1 MKKKEYIEK
10 MANLIINR
18 VRFHAPIVYDKEV
31 DFEILEVIGIDT
43 SLPIFKYDKSINAV
57 MLDAFKRAQA
67 EVNFNIIATNE
78 PSVSEKKLKALKNFI
93 HIREEELGYSLLASI
108 NALNINYKSNSEF
121 DKEIE
126 ENYIKVNDEIVNLNY
141 KNYYLHKKAISDGV
155 VYEIREFL
163 LNGRNF
169 ILNFSNGSNEKR
181 IASFEINIVLPRG
194 YYRFKRET
202 NAIKIE
208 NLCSHDTAYFNF
220 VSKNAKFSFSTISG
234 VESSTHACLNMKM
247 NISLN
252 AKEQKR
258 FYFNFGENK
267 YCFTSPKDAERFFEI
282 SQEKMS
288 EIFDIKVLTR
298 NKQFDEEF
306 NVYMPQ
312 KIWLSWLNLT
322 VDEENEKNYLKTKNT
337 IINKTENGLKINE
350 NFKGLKQVQ
359 IYLNSGYKRV
369 FIVPG
374 NERYILSGKTKYFN
388 FNLLTKEVFEK
399 NNEIYLSF
407 GG

>member
-93 HIREEELGYSLLASI
+93 YIREEELGYSLLASI
-108 NALNINYKSNSEF
+108 NALNINYKSNTEF

-322 VDEENEKNYLKTKNT
+322 IDEENEKNYLKTKNT

>member
-93 HIREEELGYSLLASI
+93 YIREEELGYSLLASI

>member
-93 HIREEELGYSLLASI
+93 YIREEELGYSLLASI

-322 VDEENEKNYLKTKNT
+322 IDEENEKNYLKTKNT

>member
-93 HIREEELGYSLLASI
+93 YIREEELGYSLLASI
-108 NALNINYKSNSEF
+108 NALNINYKSNTEF

-267 YCFTSPKDAERFFEI
+267 YCFTSPKDAEKFFEI

-374 NERYILSGKTKYFN
+374 NQRYILSGKTKYFN

>member
-93 HIREEELGYSLLASI
+93 YIREEELGYSLLASI

-322 VDEENEKNYLKTKNT
+322 IDEENEKNYLKTKNT
-337 IINKTENGLKINE
+337 MD
-350 NFKGLKQVQ
+350 
-359 IYLNSGYKRV
+359 
-369 FIVPG
+369 
-374 NERYILSGKTKYFN
+374 
-388 FNLLTKEVFEK
+388 
-399 NNEIYLSF
+399 
-407 GG
+407 

>member
-93 HIREEELGYSLLASI
+93 YIREEELGYSLLASI
-108 NALNINYKSNSEF
+108 NALNINYKSNTEF

-267 YCFTSPKDAERFFEI
+267 YCFTSPKDAEKFFEI